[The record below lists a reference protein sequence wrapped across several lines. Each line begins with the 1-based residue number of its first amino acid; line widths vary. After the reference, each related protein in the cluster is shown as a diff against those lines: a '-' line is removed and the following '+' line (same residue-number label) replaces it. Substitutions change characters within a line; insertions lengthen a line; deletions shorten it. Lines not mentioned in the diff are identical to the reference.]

1 MSKININDNLFI
13 DIINQQN
20 KDLKKMEK
28 SLELLDSKTEQFL
41 SNVDDVLKEM
51 NFIKDTRK

>member
-20 KDLKKMEK
+20 KDLKKIEK